1 MKAEFISTDDT
12 HIKNVGNPSG
22 LKKASGDSSSG
33 VDAATINAVA
43 MNLVVNGM
51 VDLSA
56 IQMIERSTQSHLN
69 NTNLTS
75 VSATQKTEQ
84 RSQKINELALG
95 MQSGNFKSTKVDS
108 LGDLMCELMVL
119 MIQST
124 SERRKME
131 REERTLLV
139 SASKEQAEVI
149 AKEIL
154 EKMNID
160 VERSRNTAIGNAAVA
175 GFSFAASSV
184 TTMLPTKGKS
194 FVDIQSKF
202 GIGQTIGQL
211 GQVADTATNLSM
223 VNLIK
228 ESASLEADIS
238 KKRTMM
244 ALTKSVASSVES
256 SLSSIDS
263 AREFFMSMMSQ
274 IAQAEHDAKMQIIRN
289 SVI

>member
-1 MKAEFISTDDT
+1 MKAEPISTDDT

-95 MQSGNFKSTKVDS
+95 MQSGNFQSTKVDS

-139 SASKEQAEVI
+139 SARMSQAEEI
-149 AKEIL
+149 AKLTL
-154 EKMNID
+154 EKMEID
-160 VERSRNTAIGNAAVA
+160 VERSRDAAIGNVVAA
-175 GFSFAASSV
+175 GFSFGASSV
-184 TTMLPTKGKS
+184 MTMLPTKGKS
-194 FVDIQSKF
+194 FVDIQGKLSV
-202 GIGQTIGQL
+202 GQTIGQM
-211 GQVADTATNLSM
+211 GQLADTATNLSTM
-223 VNLIK
+223 GLIK
-228 ESASLEADIS
+228 ESAGLESDIA

-244 ALTKSVASSVES
+244 TLTKSVASSVES

-263 AREFFMSMMSQ
+263 TREFFMSMMSQ

-289 SVI
+289 SAI